1 MTQLARDLLASK
13 YDPEKAYEEAGL
25 LRAGQSG
32 ADREAWLAHPLT
44 KALLLVIEGDIA
56 GSFLYWSN
64 GGYAAAEGA
73 DAKARGMI
81 EALDSISTHIR
92 HTVGDIDDNS

>member
-13 YDPEKAYEEAGL
+13 YDPDRAYEEAGL
-25 LRAGQSG
+25 LRANQTN

-56 GSFLYWSN
+56 GSFLFWTN
-64 GGYAAAEGA
+64 GAYATNPGE

-81 EALDSISTHIR
+81 EALDGISTYVR
-92 HTVGDIDDNS
+92 NTVGGDTE